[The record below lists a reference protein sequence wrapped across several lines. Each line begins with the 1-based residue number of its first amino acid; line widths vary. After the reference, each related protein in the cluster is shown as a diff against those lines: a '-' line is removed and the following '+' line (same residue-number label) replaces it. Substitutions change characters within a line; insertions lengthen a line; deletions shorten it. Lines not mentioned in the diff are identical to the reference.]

1 MVTKPPTSRFLPFYP
16 LLFAILLIVSLP
28 ALVFALEGKVVNVAD
43 GDTITILTADKQQI
57 KIRLYGI
64 DCPENGQAFG
74 NVAKKFTAKMV
85 AGKHVSVTPYDTD
98 RYGRT
103 VGVVTVNGKNVNESI
118 IAAGYG
124 WQYRKYCKESFC
136 NQWLTIEQM
145 ARSSG
150 IGLWVD
156 KKPLPPWEHR
166 RGGATSTKQTGVS
179 AQAPGAYHGNVRSMV
194 FHGPNCKHY
203 NCKNCVKQFES
214 REAAIRAGYRPCGNC
229 KPQSKMYGQS
239 SGSEP

>member
-1 MVTKPPTSRFLPFYP
+1 MLNTISPIVSFSRLIIPIILFIFFLPAAA
-16 LLFAILLIVSLP
+16 LSLD
-28 ALVFALEGKVVNVAD
+28 GKVVRVAD
-43 GDTITILTADKQQI
+43 GDTITILTAAKQQV

-64 DCPENGQAFG
+64 DCPEDGQEFG

-85 AGKHVSVTPYDTD
+85 AGKHVNVIPYDTD

-136 NQWLTIEQM
+136 DKWLTIEQM

-150 IGLWVD
+150 IGLWTE
-156 KKPLPPWEHR
+156 KKPLPPWEYR
-166 RGGATSTKQTGVS
+166 RGGVNRTKQTAVS
-179 AQAPGAYHGNVRSMV
+179 IPSTGAYHGNVRSMV
-194 FHGPNCKHY
+194 FHGSNCKHY
-203 NCKNCVKQFES
+203 NCKNCVKRFDT

-229 KPQSKMYGQS
+229 RP
-239 SGSEP
+239 